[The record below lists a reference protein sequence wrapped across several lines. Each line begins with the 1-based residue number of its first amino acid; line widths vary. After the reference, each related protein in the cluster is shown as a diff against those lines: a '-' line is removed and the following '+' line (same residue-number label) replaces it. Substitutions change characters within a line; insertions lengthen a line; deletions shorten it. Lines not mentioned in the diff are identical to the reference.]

1 VVVSPAG
8 GVYPE
13 DRLIRELV
21 GTGPAPAA
29 LGAFGAVSAGLFGLL
44 VGSFLNVL
52 IHRLPREESIVRPG
66 SHCPACGGPIRPL
79 DNVPVISWLLLL
91 GRCRTC
97 RAPIPV
103 RYPLVE
109 LSNGGLWAAAFWRS
123 PSMADFLSGAFLCSA
138 CLALAWIDA
147 DFQILPDAITLPG
160 IAAGLVLALLSVER
174 TFRGALMG
182 AAVGAGA
189 LYLVGWGWS
198 RLRKV
203 EAMGL
208 GDVKMLGM
216 VGAFLGIWGVFVT
229 VFLGSVL
236 GSLVGLS
243 LVVSRRGSLATAL
256 PFGVYLAVGAVA
268 AYFFGS
274 PLLSGYRSLWP

>member
-1 VVVSPAG
+1 MVSAAG
-8 GVYPE
+8 DVFRE
-13 DRLIRELV
+13 DRLIGELL
-21 GTGPAPAA
+21 GAGPPLAA
-29 LGAFGAVSAGLFGLL
+29 LGAFGIVAAGLFGLL

-52 IHRLPREESIVRPG
+52 IHRLPREESVVRPG
-66 SHCPACGGPIRPL
+66 SHCPACGGTIRPL
-79 DNVPVISWLLLL
+79 DNVPVISWLFLR

-97 RAPIPV
+97 RAPISV
-103 RYPLVE
+103 RYPFVE
-109 LSNGGLWAAAFWRS
+109 LSNGGLWVAAFWRS

-138 CLALAWIDA
+138 CLTLAWIDA
-147 DFQILPDAITLPG
+147 DFQILPDAITLTG
-160 IAAGLVLALLSVER
+160 MVAGLGLSLLSVER
-174 TFRGALMG
+174 TLRGAVVG

-198 RLRKV
+198 RIRNV

-216 VGAFLGIWGVFVT
+216 VGAFLGLWGVFVT

-236 GSLVGLS
+236 GSVVGLS
-243 LVVSRRGSLATAL
+243 LVFSRRGSLATAL
-256 PFGVYLAVGAVA
+256 PFGVYLAVGAIA

-274 PLLSGYRSLWP
+274 PLLSGYRALWP